1 MFKGIFKYSSSF
13 TQLYSYNENF
23 DSRLGRLE
31 EKSGLI
37 VLDVNL
43 KPLIWES
50 NFNFSCNIHSTGFQ
64 R

>member
-23 DSRLGRLE
+23 DSRSGRLE

-43 KPLIWES
+43 KPLI
-50 NFNFSCNIHSTGFQ
+50 
-64 R
+64 